1 MEEFL
6 PLEEFKNIKNVQFNI
21 DGDKKL
27 ATDYVN
33 HLRNDIKNQELIKKA
48 KDINLRNHNQLLNH
62 AILKNT
68 KILENI
74 QQQENNFLSQLY
86 GV

>member
-33 HLRNDIKNQELIKKA
+33 HLRNDIKN
-48 KDINLRNHNQLLNH
+48 
-62 AILKNT
+62 
-68 KILENI
+68 
-74 QQQENNFLSQLY
+74 
-86 GV
+86 